1 MARKSFQSSR
11 KLGRSS
17 RGTNQRSP
25 RAGQERRGFPV
36 GRWLIILA
44 LIYGGYS
51 WFKPASGDASSDTQ
65 IANQAAEGQSQP
77 QLAKLQA
84 KLPQG
89 GQVASQGANSASLT
103 QTGQAQKST
112 QVDSSQ
118 LSSPGVNPSAQA
130 LSLSHIWRHKRIHLA
145 KGFIREEY
153 LFPNEPA
160 IWQSIL
166 TFQDTNQFV
175 QDTLMMMVGEAWIH
189 ASTKSTQTVK
199 IQVLKNSQGSVRY
212 WNWKSGQL
220 SKEWFKVDSLW
231 VGADGCPRM
240 ELCRH
245 SLLQQPRVRPGKGLF
260 KTEVWKS
267 DSSLNIYSPF
277 DGTIQEHTGSPKQG
291 RTLILKS
298 NRNEFIEMS
307 GFGNIRPGLKVG
319 SKVHSGMQLG
329 TLLHQKKSLKTKYTH
344 QGFLQYL
351 WPTTYTQKSHSSA
364 EFNQRVK
371 TIREVMS
378 KG

>member
-11 KLGRSS
+11 KLSRSS

-36 GRWLIILA
+36 GRWIIILA
-44 LIYGGYS
+44 LVYGGYS
-51 WFKPASGDASSDTQ
+51 WFKSSSELDSTRIVDSQNTSQTTTQ
-65 IANQAAEGQSQP
+65 TSKGQP
-77 QLAKLQA
+77 QPKLAKLQA
-84 KLPQG
+84 SLPQG
-89 GQVASQGANSASLT
+89 AQEAPDAQQLAEKTKSQKTT
-103 QTGQAQKST
+103 QGI
-112 QVDSSQ
+112 
-118 LSSPGVNPSAQA
+118 NPSAQA

-153 LFPNEPA
+153 LFPNEPG

-220 SKEWFKVDSLW
+220 AREWFKVDSLW
-231 VGADGCPRM
+231 VASDGCPRM
-240 ELCRH
+240 EICRH
-245 SLLQQPRVRPGKGLF
+245 SLLVEPRVRSGKGMF
-260 KTEVWKS
+260 KTEVWRS
-267 DSSLNIYSPF
+267 DSSLNIFSPF
-277 DGTIQEHTGSPKQG
+277 DGVIQEHTGTPQQG
-291 RTLILKS
+291 RTLVLKS
-298 NRNEFIEMS
+298 DRNELIEMS

-329 TLLHQKKSLKTKYTH
+329 TLLHQKKPLRTKYTS
-344 QGFLQYL
+344 QGYLQYL
-351 WPTTYTQKSHSSA
+351 WPITYTQKSHQSA

-371 TIREVMS
+371 TIREVMT